1 MYKVC
6 VLIEYLIVAVAPFIL
21 VPPMSVSVVSPGP
34 TIFSCT
40 VDGVPRPDITWWRV
54 YNETEMVVVE
64 DSSTQ
69 INTTALSDCLTMSV
83 LSFTETQPFRSG
95 VYMCLAANL
104 LDSARAMAELIVN
117 GT

>member
-1 MYKVC
+1 
-6 VLIEYLIVAVAPFIL
+6 
-21 VPPMSVSVVSPGP
+21 MSVSVVSPGP
-34 TIFSCT
+34 ATFFCT
-40 VDGVPRPDITWWRV
+40 ADGVPRPDITWWRV
-54 YNETEMVVVE
+54 DNETEMVVVE

-69 INTTALSDCLTMSV
+69 INTTSLSDRLMMSV

-95 VYMCLAANL
+95 VYICLSANL